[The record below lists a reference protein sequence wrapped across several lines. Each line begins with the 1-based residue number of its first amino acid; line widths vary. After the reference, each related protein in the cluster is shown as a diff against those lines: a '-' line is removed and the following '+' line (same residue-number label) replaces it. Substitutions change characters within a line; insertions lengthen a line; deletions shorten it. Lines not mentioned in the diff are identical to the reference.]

1 MRLRRICS
9 DAIDFSNQCS
19 RYAKFFLQRGYDSNR
34 IQATISEVSKMSRED
49 LLNPSHLKDNEDR
62 VVFVCN
68 WHPRL
73 SALPKILKEHHYI
86 LRNNRQV
93 SSIFKYFPLVAF
105 RKAKSIRDVIVRTDI
120 SPPPKP
126 EYGTKPCQ
134 SCKSACHLIC
144 EDNKIVNS
152 KNGKSLDVRASGNC
166 KTSDIVYVA
175 RCKVCDILYVGET
188 KEELRSRFSKHRY
201 DAKKRPENCELA
213 AHVHAM
219 KHDFDRDIEV
229 TVLQQGFKSDAE
241 RKFSEDKYICQ
252 LGTLTPN
259 GLNKDLEN
267 YAREMYELHQ
277 DL

>member
-1 MRLRRICS
+1 MSIHVIEKNLLRRY
-9 DAIDFSNQCS
+9 
-19 RYAKFFLQRGYDSNR
+19 RLLQ
-34 IQATISEVSKMSRED
+34 SKS
-49 LLNPSHLKDNEDR
+49 
-62 VVFVCN
+62 V
-68 WHPRL
+68 
-73 SALPKILKEHHYI
+73 
-86 LRNNRQV
+86 
-93 SSIFKYFPLVAF
+93 
-105 RKAKSIRDVIVRTDI
+105 
-120 SPPPKP
+120 
-126 EYGTKPCQ
+126 G
-134 SCKSACHLIC
+134 
-144 EDNKIVNS
+144 
-152 KNGKSLDVRASGNC
+152 VRASGNC

-241 RKFSEDKYICQ
+241 RKFFEDKYICQ

-259 GLNKDLEN
+259 GLNKDLES